1 MKHGAKILGGAAVG
15 AVNGLFGGG
24 GGMIAV
30 PILRAG
36 GRGERA
42 AHANAIAVVLPA
54 TFVSALIYL
63 LHGFVTLRVLLPVA
77 IGSAAGG
84 VCGAKLLKVTSGP
97 VLEFIFSLFMLVAGL
112 RMLF

>member
-63 LHGFVTLRVLLPVA
+63 LHGFV
-77 IGSAAGG
+77 
-84 VCGAKLLKVTSGP
+84 CGAKLLKVTSGP